1 MRQRVFLNLNGKIED
16 VNKPLLTVANR
27 SFRYGDGLF
36 ESFRAFGQKI
46 PFFKQHFNRLL
57 SGMSVL
63 RMHVPD
69 FFSETFVKKEI
80 LHLLRINKFY
90 GSAAVRITIFRNDG
104 GKYLPET
111 NAISYLIETIP
122 LKDTAYTLNKNGLQ
136 IGVFH
141 DFPKPTIPHTAF
153 KTVNAQIYIAAA
165 LYAQTAKWDDA
176 ILLNSK
182 GKILEATSSN
192 IFFVRNNYLFTPGLK
207 MGIVKGIM
215 RQKVIEIAIENNFIV
230 HDNIS
235 LEEKDIGSFD
245 EIFFTNSIK
254 GIQWVSKY
262 KNFRFFKKKA
272 ALLTE
277 KLNQTL

>member
-1 MRQRVFLNLNGKIED
+1 
-16 VNKPLLTVANR
+16 
-27 SFRYGDGLF
+27 
-36 ESFRAFGQKI
+36 
-46 PFFKQHFNRLL
+46 
-57 SGMSVL
+57 
-63 RMHVPD
+63 
-69 FFSETFVKKEI
+69 
-80 LHLLRINKFY
+80 
-90 GSAAVRITIFRNDG
+90 
-104 GKYLPET
+104 
-111 NAISYLIETIP
+111 